1 MGYIAFR
8 IDLEKVYDKP
18 EWSFIRSMLSRFN
31 LPENLIEIIM
41 SCITIVTT
49 TIIFNGGNL

>member
-31 LPENLIEIIM
+31 LPGNLIEIIM

-49 TIIFNGGNL
+49 SIIFNGGNL